1 MTLLDT
7 NILIHYLKGLESVVS
22 RLQKASPREVAIPSV
37 VAYEIEY
44 GTLKTRSARRRA
56 IVSELLAGFA
66 QVPFDDAAARQAAR
80 IRVELETRGLVI
92 GPIDLLIAGTALSR
106 DAMLATNHLKEFSG
120 LKGLRLSDW
129 TEPAA
134 AIDSD

>member
-106 DAMLATNHLKEFSG
+106 DAMLVTNHLKEFSR